1 MCYMNRL
8 EFACLAYIHS
18 GKCTYHMCT
27 NEERLSMSQEI
38 YLRSTLV
45 KWWIVHWKSCTMK
58 ECEHLKCVLLDI
70 SRVVVEEML
79 HYFTTTA
86 LRKALSAGSFH
97 TLIQDLD

>member
-27 NEERLSMSQEI
+27 NEERLSMSREI

-45 KWWIVHWKSCTMK
+45 TR
-58 ECEHLKCVLLDI
+58 EEEGEHLKCVLYEQ
-70 SRVVVEEML
+70 SCGEM
-79 HYFTTTA
+79 F
-86 LRKALSAGSFH
+86 LRFVYC
-97 TLIQDLD
+97 TLQNS